1 MLWKRQN
8 KGLLRQWY
16 RGKGLSRE
24 LERKSLDRSKC
35 RNIRIASKDK
45 IDSRSLRWK
54 TGPRRKERR

>member
-8 KGLLRQWY
+8 KGLLRHRY

-35 RNIRIASKDK
+35 RNIGIASKDK
-45 IDSRSLRWK
+45 IDIM
-54 TGPRRKERR
+54 PF